1 MEPKRHSARVL
12 FRTRRHT
19 YGCPNQ
25 RFGRNMQLA
34 VRLLLHRTHTLLMR
48 PHWSVRSSAPVLV
61 SALAASWLYLTKTGV
76 PIGRVHVGGR
86 IREGLS
92 LFPSV
97 FSTGLRMFA
106 TYVILNLFSIIS
118 WARPPRWP
126 SLSVTVT
133 VPRFGLEDDHG
144 FWTQSAYHIS
154 LPPQVWVSSDSRTFI
169 SDILNTCTKTLS
181 S

>member
-97 FSTGLRMFA
+97 FSTGVA
-106 TYVILNLFSIIS
+106 YVHDLCYTESVFNYLLGSTTSVAEPFRYCDRSPFRSGGRPWFVDAISISHI
-118 WARPPRWP
+118 APPPPLKSGSVRIP
-126 SLSVTVT
+126 ELLSVI
-133 VPRFGLEDDHG
+133 
-144 FWTQSAYHIS
+144 Y
-154 LPPQVWVSSDSRTFI
+154 
-169 SDILNTCTKTLS
+169 
-181 S
+181 